1 MKVSIGKISKDLGFA
16 LMKLGLNIA
25 KSQLPENTYW
35 ALNSAIEDS
44 QLSSEITQRY
54 TISADE
60 LSKLI
65 QQKCKSVT
73 VWCWDGKYR
82 YIGLE
87 DWRKIINKDT
97 LDRMK
102 YIAEFHDCLLPDTPV
117 IVLNNGTPEIV
128 EIQEVRPGSYI
139 LDYDPENDKLRW
151 TRVNWIASKYTTKDI
166 ITIKKPEGF
175 LQCTEDHKFYRAKRW
190 YRIGELIKHYRRIN
204 LTVAPVWK
212 VFETNDEL
220 IDRELAWAYG
230 LFMAEGTANI
240 GKTSTTNHYYQWK
253 IDCGDLDAL
262 ERAKAIFE
270 DTFKV
275 PMRLSLYDSNR
286 AGCLA
291 GGIIRKTDIYTLKA
305 KGYGN
310 SKKLALIFNKLFY
323 TASKQKKVPTNVLLS
338 NKRVAK
344 SFLDGF
350 IVGDG
355 HKPKR
360 SRECYYANV
369 KSRVGLLGLQILCKK
384 LGWAYSIGY
393 YRLKDCPSITMYPD
407 GITKVNKPADQ
418 TKIRGVYAKVPF
430 IRENKGTT
438 KVYDINTE
446 THSFV
451 ASTYLVH
458 NCDNFAVQF
467 SAYVDIFFQLNS
479 AGIAI
484 GAVLDKN
491 ANIIG
496 YHAWNCIVVQ
506 ENDKAE
512 VYFYEP
518 QADILKKVE
527 SCIVDMDWAKYSAD
541 LIIFK

>member
-16 LMKLGLNIA
+16 LMKLGLNVA

-35 ALNSAIEDS
+35 ALNSANKDS

-54 TISADE
+54 TMSADE

-102 YIAEFHDCLLPDTPV
+102 YIAEFHD
-117 IVLNNGTPEIV
+117 
-128 EIQEVRPGSYI
+128 
-139 LDYDPENDKLRW
+139 
-151 TRVNWIASKYTTKDI
+151 
-166 ITIKKPEGF
+166 
-175 LQCTEDHKFYRAKRW
+175 
-190 YRIGELIKHYRRIN
+190 
-204 LTVAPVWK
+204 
-212 VFETNDEL
+212 
-220 IDRELAWAYG
+220 
-230 LFMAEGTANI
+230 
-240 GKTSTTNHYYQWK
+240 
-253 IDCGDLDAL
+253 
-262 ERAKAIFE
+262 
-270 DTFKV
+270 
-275 PMRLSLYDSNR
+275 
-286 AGCLA
+286 
-291 GGIIRKTDIYTLKA
+291 
-305 KGYGN
+305 
-310 SKKLALIFNKLFY
+310 
-323 TASKQKKVPTNVLLS
+323 
-338 NKRVAK
+338 
-344 SFLDGF
+344 
-350 IVGDG
+350 
-355 HKPKR
+355 
-360 SRECYYANV
+360 
-369 KSRVGLLGLQILCKK
+369 
-384 LGWAYSIGY
+384 
-393 YRLKDCPSITMYPD
+393 
-407 GITKVNKPADQ
+407 
-418 TKIRGVYAKVPF
+418 
-430 IRENKGTT
+430 
-438 KVYDINTE
+438 
-446 THSFV
+446 
-451 ASTYLVH
+451 
-458 NCDNFAVQF
+458 CDNFAVQF